1 MTDLVQD
8 MELSRDGKTL
18 TIAAGKEVR
27 SFYLLVAWDPAHPQ
41 GCGAGAF
48 LRRSKRPRP
57 FAHPQDADLVLGRGR
72 CVTAPAGR
80 QVHCGMFLVAIV
92 FPHNDSFGHVQ
103 SRAARICGSACLIL
117 KLVKCKSATRATTG
131 RCGACATLRAARL
144 LHQVQKMAP
153 SGSGKRIRL
162 FSLPSPLTA
171 RTKRAAEG
179 GTPTKRAPPTRSQRP
194 KGRRCRVSCAGELG
208 YT

>member
-80 QVHCGMFLVAIV
+80 QVHCGMFCCDRV
-92 FPHNDSFGHVQ
+92 STQ
-103 SRAARICGSACLIL
+103 RLI
-117 KLVKCKSATRATTG
+117 R
-131 RCGACATLRAARL
+131 ACAIQGGSDLWVRVFDFETGEMQECHKGHHGPVRCLRYSPGGETFA
-144 LHQVQKMAP
+144 
-153 SGSGKRIRL
+153 SGSEDGTIRIWQTDPSI
-162 FSLPSPLTA
+162 FSA
-171 RTKRAAEG
+171 VAADSEN
-179 GTPTKRAPPTRSQRP
+179 
-194 KGRRCRVSCAGELG
+194 
-208 YT
+208 